1 MSMLS
6 FENLSFTY
14 EPFPIGRASAVVEP
28 VFYRELA
35 ATYPDRELFEFQP
48 SHGNKYSLSEVNNPR
63 EYHEFIAKSPA
74 WRRFH
79 AWVKQ
84 PSFSRDMLALLCT
97 HHIDLGIRVSGKAS
111 RLDGLRRRFDLLRGR
126 NASRLSTRFEFSMLP
141 ADGGYIR
148 PHTDSPQ
155 KLVTLV
161 VSMRNADEWQPHYG
175 GATEMLRPKDSK
187 QSFNFVNRYLEFED
201 CETLKA
207 FDYVANNCTVFIKT
221 FNSLHCVRPML
232 GAGSREM
239 RKTLTINIEQLS

>member
-14 EPFPIGRASAVVEP
+14 EPFPIGRAPAIVEP
-28 VFYRELA
+28 MFYRELV
-35 ATYPDRELFEFQP
+35 ATYPDKALFEFMP
-48 SHGNKYSLSEVNNPR
+48 TLGNKYSLSEVNNAR
-63 EYHEFIAKSPA
+63 EYHDFIANSPA
-74 WRRFH
+74 WRSFH
-79 AWVKQ
+79 ASIKR
-84 PSFSRDMLALLCT
+84 PSFPHDMLELLCA
-97 HHIDLGIRVSGKAS
+97 HQIDLGIRVSGTAS
-111 RLDGLRRRFDLLRGR
+111 RFDELRRRFDQLRGR
-126 NASRLSTRFEFSMLP
+126 NPTKLSTRFEFSMLP
-141 ADGGYIR
+141 ADGGYIK

-161 VSMRNADEWQPHYG
+161 ISMPNADEWQPHYG
-175 GATEMLRPKDSK
+175 GATEMLRPKDPK

-232 GAGSREM
+232 GTGSPAM